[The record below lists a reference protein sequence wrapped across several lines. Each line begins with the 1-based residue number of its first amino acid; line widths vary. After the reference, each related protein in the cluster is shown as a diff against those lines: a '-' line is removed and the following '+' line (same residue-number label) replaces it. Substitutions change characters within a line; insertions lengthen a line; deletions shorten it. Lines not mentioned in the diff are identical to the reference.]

1 MMHHW
6 LDDHLTDENECHIPV
21 GRGLWYGDG
30 CFETLLVEHGKTY
43 GLDLHL
49 ERLRK
54 GMRYLDFPNKP
65 DLDDRIQTGITK
77 VLNACELL
85 NKSARL
91 RIQVWREGN
100 PGFAPPSGAKV
111 RLHIMASEVPTDIS
125 TVNIATVATRRIP
138 DVSVKSDLKLSSAVN
153 YIRAAAEARQQGAD
167 EALMLTTDDYI
178 SETTIAN
185 IFWLIDDTVHTPSG
199 DCDLLP
205 GIIREAFMDWIQTEQ
220 NGLRLQV
227 GRYTP
232 DVLKKA
238 EAIWLTNSVRLIQ
251 PVSKLDGISCIKN
264 EKLMEKIRYN
274 FRLFLSE
281 RYTTV

>member
-1 MMHHW
+1 MYYW

-65 DLDDRIQTGITK
+65 DLDDRIQTGITE
-77 VLNACELL
+77 VLKACELL
-85 NKSARL
+85 NKSARV
-91 RIQVWREGN
+91 RIQVWREGST
-100 PGFAPPSGAKV
+100 GFAPPAGAKV
-111 RLHIMASEVPTDIS
+111 RLHIMASEVLTDIS
-125 TVNIATVATRRIP
+125 PINLATVSTRRITA
-138 DVSVKSDLKLSSAVN
+138 VSVRSDLKLSSAVN

-167 EALMLTTDDYI
+167 EALMLTTNGHI

-185 IFWLIDDTVHTPSG
+185 IFWLIDDTVYTPSD

-205 GIIREAFMDWIQTEQ
+205 GIIREAFMDWVQTEQ
-220 NGLRLQV
+220 NDLKLRAGQ
-227 GRYTP
+227 YTP

-238 EAIWLTNSVRLIQ
+238 EAVWLTNSVRLIQ
-251 PVSKLDGISCIKN
+251 PVGRLDSITLNKSVT
-264 EKLMEKIRYN
+264 LMEKIRYN
-274 FRLFLSE
+274 FRLFLAE